1 MKKKKNLIKFGLLG
15 FLLLFTVVFAETL
28 DNDVKVKP
36 NSELTYYLNI
46 DYDGIDENA
55 TISSDTATANV
66 KSGFIEVTDKLPEGL
81 TYKGVVEPVDEE
93 GNPVN
98 LIGAVKRSDGSICSG
113 YVVDG
118 VDGITYDEETRIV
131 SFKVK
136 NLGAGCR
143 LTVGIITQT
152 PTVDDPNTT
161 IVETRRD
168 FYNAFNAVEDS
179 LSLISNQVHVFIG
192 DEEAT
197 TYNVK
202 YEYTGDVPDNAP
214 NLPSDIK
221 YASGTTVGVN
231 GDVNITGYKFSGW
244 STSDVIVNDNA
255 FVMPSNDVTFIGSFE
270 EIPKYQVTY
279 EIDGDY
285 PSSYILPATE
295 QYYEGNSVDLDVLTE
310 DDIVDGYK
318 FLGWETNDVD
328 INDNSFLMPNKNV
341 KITGK
346 FERISYKVSYAFQGA
361 AIPDNSNSLLPSVKE
376 YYPGDKV
383 KLEYPPD
390 VDGYKFLGWYKKDNF
405 TMPENDILIYGE
417 WMIVS
422 GLFEPSIK
430 IDIINKQDKYIVG
443 DIVKFKITV
452 TNNENYD
459 LNTVM
464 IKISNEDSIFT
475 KGDGYEISS
484 KYIATIPVLKAK
496 ESIILYSEYKVTDES
511 KDEEIQETEI
521 VGALASNH
529 YMLNTDKE
537 YKDSVKYNIE
547 HPIVEEIIEN
557 VMEEIKDEEIIESEK
572 EIKVSNTGAS
582 ISKYL
587 IPSVIVII
595 ILGIS
600 IFGFSY
606 IKSQKERNNSSR

>member
-1 MKKKKNLIKFGLLG
+1 MRKKKNFIKFGLLG
-15 FLLLFTVVFAETL
+15 FLLLSIVVFAETL

-55 TISSDTATANV
+55 TVSSDTATANV

-81 TYKGVVEPVDEE
+81 TYKGVVEPVDAE
-93 GNPVN
+93 GNSVN

-118 VDGITYDEETRIV
+118 IDGITYDEETRTV

-161 IVETRRD
+161 VVETRRD
-168 FYNAFNAVEDS
+168 FYNTFSVVEDS

-192 DEEAT
+192 DEETT
-197 TYNVK
+197 TYTLK

-214 NLPSDIK
+214 ILPSDIK
-221 YASGTTVGVN
+221 YTSGTIVGVN
-231 GDVNITGYKFSGW
+231 SDVNITGYKFSGW
-244 STSDVIVNDNA
+244 STSDVTVNDNT
-255 FVMPSNDVTFIGSFE
+255 FIMPSNDVTFIGSFE
-270 EIPKYQVTY
+270 IIPKYQVSY

-285 PSSYILPATE
+285 PLNYILPAME
-295 QYYEGNSVDLDVLTE
+295 QYYEGNSVDLDILSEGDV
-310 DDIVDGYK
+310 VNGYK
-318 FLGWETNDVD
+318 FLGWETND
-328 INDNSFLMPNKNV
+328 IEITDNGFIMPNKNV
-341 KITGK
+341 KLTGK

-361 AIPDNSNSLLPSVKE
+361 AIPENSNSLLPFVKK

-383 KLEYPPD
+383 KLEYPD
-390 VDGYKFLGWYKKDNF
+390 EVDGYKFLGWYKKDNF
-405 TMPENDILIYGE
+405 TMPENDVLIYGE
-417 WMIVS
+417 WMIVG

-430 IDIINKQDKYIVG
+430 IDILNKQDKYVVG

-452 TNNENYD
+452 TNYEDYD

-464 IKISNEDSIFT
+464 VKISNEDSMFT

-484 KYIATIPVLKAK
+484 KYIATIPILKAK
-496 ESIILYSEYKVTDES
+496 ESIILYSEYEVTNES
-511 KDEEIQETEI
+511 KDEELQETEI

-537 YKDSVKYNIE
+537 YKDSVKYNIKLAAIE
-547 HPIVEEIIEN
+547 DINEN
-557 VMEEIKDEEIIESEK
+557 VIEEIKEGVEIDNDEEI
-572 EIKVSNTGAS
+572 KVANTSSS

-595 ILGIS
+595 VLGIS
-600 IFGFSY
+600 VFGFSY
-606 IKSQKERNNSSR
+606 LKSQKERKNIK